1 MPGRFLYEI
10 FFKKYACIGFLH
22 SSSELGT
29 RYFESSSDDGDR
41 LREIYHEAARQVLRR
56 EEEGEEDEEEGES
69 RKRPFRKCEIL

>member
-1 MPGRFLYEI
+1 MYV
-10 FFKKYACIGFLH
+10 FFY

-29 RYFESSSDDGDR
+29 RYFESRLGDGDR

-69 RKRPFRKCEIL
+69 RKRLFRKCEIL